1 METRMLTLPYISC
14 MAHPY
19 MVIVASHNQKE
30 VQFKGCGFLQCS
42 AGAKGTTF
50 GDKRWIRI
58 KDDIQTR
65 NKTI

>member
-50 GDKRWIRI
+50 GDKR
-58 KDDIQTR
+58 
-65 NKTI
+65 